1 MFNQITIGPLT
12 AILFLS
18 SVFVCRAADS
28 AAGRWEGSVRIP
40 GREIKLI
47 VDLDQGEAGAWRG
60 SIIVPG
66 FDVKGAPLS
75 DVSVQG
81 SDLTFAVKNAL
92 SDTQG
97 APTTIKAHLTADGKL
112 SGAFTEGG
120 NTAPL
125 TLTRTGPPQVEV
137 PPKST
142 AIAPEL
148 AGTWKGQYELFGYPR
163 HVTVKFSAKPG
174 GEAAVEFVVVGKK
187 TTNVP
192 IDLITQEGDLLTLDA
207 HEFGMSYEGRFDKA
221 GGEIK
226 GAFLQGPMEIPL
238 VLKRSTEEAK

>member
-1 MFNQITIGPLT
+1 
-12 AILFLS
+12 LFS

-28 AAGRWEGSVRIP
+28 VAGRWEGWVRVP
-40 GREIKLI
+40 GREMKLI
-47 VDLDQGEAGAWRG
+47 VDLDQGESGTWRG
-60 SIIVPG
+60 SIVVPG
-66 FDVKGAPLS
+66 FNVKGAPLS

-81 SDLTFAVKNAL
+81 SDLSFALKNVL
-92 SDTQG
+92 SDAQG
-97 APTTIKAHLTADGKL
+97 APTTIKAHLTANGKF
-112 SGAFTEGG
+112 SGDFTEGG

-125 TLTRTGPPQVEV
+125 TLSRTGPPQVEV

-148 AGTWKGQYELFGYPR
+148 VGTWKGQYALFGYPR
-163 HVTVKFSAKPG
+163 HVTVKFSAKTD

-192 IDLITQEGDLLTLDA
+192 IDLITQEGNLLTLEA
-207 HEFGMSYEGRFDKA
+207 HEFGMGYEGRFDNA

-226 GAFLQGPMEIPL
+226 GTFLQGAMEIPL